1 MKLNCIPAAAILYR
15 LKFLTLKKLKTHNR
29 HVDFQ
34 RAFLMP
40 ERKSNVIFAHNHVH
54 IISKRLQYS
63 DRVLDSRVDIYGLVR
78 LVGGG

>member
-1 MKLNCIPAAAILYR
+1 
-15 LKFLTLKKLKTHNR
+15 
-29 HVDFQ
+29 
-34 RAFLMP
+34 MP

-78 LVGGG
+78 LVGGGESLLERIKKVF

>member
-1 MKLNCIPAAAILYR
+1 MITSTAPLM
-15 LKFLTLKKLKTHNR
+15 
-29 HVDFQ
+29 Q
-34 RAFLMP
+34 GGFLMP
-40 ERKSNVIFAHNHVH
+40 ERKSNVIFADNHVH

>member
-1 MKLNCIPAAAILYR
+1 MISK
-15 LKFLTLKKLKTHNR
+15 KDSSSTLHNDSATAP
-29 HVDFQ
+29 HKQ
-34 RAFLMP
+34 GGFLMP